1 MKKGILLLLACTMSI
16 APLMTFATDFEVI
29 PEANSKNLGGEVD
42 CVAWTTTT
50 GCATKGKTVR
60 DRYNNQS
67 KIYDNARKPDLWAS
81 FATGIFS
88 RNSVL
93 EYIIYIVKFIS
104 EIGLVIGAGM
114 IIYAGYK
121 YASAVFSGKSPS
133 FSMVKDAIIGVLV
146 IIFSYAIIKA
156 LSAAFL

>member
-1 MKKGILLLLACTMSI
+1 
-16 APLMTFATDFEVI
+16 
-29 PEANSKNLGGEVD
+29 
-42 CVAWTTTT
+42 
-50 GCATKGKTVR
+50 
-60 DRYNNQS
+60 
-67 KIYDNARKPDLWAS
+67 
-81 FATGIFS
+81 
-88 RNSVL
+88 
-93 EYIIYIVKFIS
+93 
-104 EIGLVIGAGM
+104 M